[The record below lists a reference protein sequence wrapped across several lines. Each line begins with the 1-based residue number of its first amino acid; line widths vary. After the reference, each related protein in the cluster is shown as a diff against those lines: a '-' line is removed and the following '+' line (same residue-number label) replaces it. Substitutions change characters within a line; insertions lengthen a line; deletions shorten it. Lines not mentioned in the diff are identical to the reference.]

1 MLLQADADDI
11 DTWMLDVL
19 RIVSSVDV
27 GHDEF
32 STQALV
38 KKHKDVAE
46 EIGSYR
52 PVIEALH
59 EQSRTLPPEK
69 ANSEEVRPETLLTQ
83 HGPPGAVNVKSSV
96 PLPSVTSSGLV
107 CLQVQ
112 NRLAGIEERY
122 KEVVELTRLRKQALQ
137 DALSLYKMFSEANAC
152 EVWIDEKE
160 QWLNSTEIPEK
171 LEDLEVV
178 QHR

>member
-1 MLLQADADDI
+1 MCLMILNFLFPPLQADADDI

-52 PVIEALH
+52 PVIDALH

-69 ANSEEVRPETLLTQ
+69 ANSEEVKVRQTPQTQ
-83 HGPPGAVNVKSSV
+83 HDHCRV
-96 PLPSVTSSGLV
+96 
-107 CLQVQ
+107 
-112 NRLAGIEERY
+112 
-122 KEVVELTRLRKQALQ
+122 
-137 DALSLYKMFSEANAC
+137 
-152 EVWIDEKE
+152 
-160 QWLNSTEIPEK
+160 
-171 LEDLEVV
+171 
-178 QHR
+178 